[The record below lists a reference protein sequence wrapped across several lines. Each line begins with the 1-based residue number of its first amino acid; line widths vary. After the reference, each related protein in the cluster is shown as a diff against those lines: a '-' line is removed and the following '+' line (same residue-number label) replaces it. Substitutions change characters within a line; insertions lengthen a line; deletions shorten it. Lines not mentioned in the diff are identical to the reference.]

1 MEAYFDNGATTR
13 VFPQVKDIVIEAME
27 EEYGNPS
34 SMHMKGVKA
43 EQYVKDAREIIAKSL
58 KVDPKEI
65 VFTSGGTESNNMALI
80 GTAMANA
87 RKGKHIISTR
97 IEHASVYNPLFFL
110 EENGYEITYLPVD
123 EHGVVDLEALEKAIR
138 PDTILVS
145 VMYVNNEIGA
155 VQPVE
160 EIGKIVKKKNPDTL
174 FHVDA
179 IQAYGKYH
187 IYPRRLKID
196 LLSVSGHKIHGP
208 KGIGFLYIKDKTKVH
223 PLILGGGQ
231 QKGMRSGTENVPGIA
246 GLGKAVQLIYQDH
259 EEKMKKIQA
268 IKDDFIAQVMEL
280 SDVRNNS
287 GEAPHIASISFQGVR
302 SEVLLHALGK
312 REYMSHP
319 DLHVL
324 PISRRSAAH

>member
-268 IKDDFIAQVMEL
+268 IKDDFIA
-280 SDVRNNS
+280 
-287 GEAPHIASISFQGVR
+287 
-302 SEVLLHALGK
+302 
-312 REYMSHP
+312 
-319 DLHVL
+319 
-324 PISRRSAAH
+324 